1 MNRPRQD
8 LQNDPLL
15 TLRTKR
21 VPLRP
26 EVPAIATLGIMAFLV
41 SWNQFLWPLVVL
53 SSQERFT
60 LPLGLSLLGLGS
72 TFLVDD
78 QLWMVAATL
87 AVIPPLAFFLILQR
101 PYLRGL
107 ETLSGLKEWHAPPRG
122 LATCAQMGQDGADVA
137 SYGSPGAD
145 RVHRRRLVGDV
156 CPPALAYH
164 LPAGRRGGRR

>member
-60 LPLGLSLLGLGS
+60 LPLDLSLLGLGS
-72 TFLVDD
+72 TFLVDY
-78 QLWMVAATL
+78 QLWMAAATL
-87 AVIPPLAFFLILQR
+87 AVIPPLAFFLILER

-107 ETLSGLKEWHAPPRG
+107 ETLSGLKE
-122 LATCAQMGQDGADVA
+122 
-137 SYGSPGAD
+137 
-145 RVHRRRLVGDV
+145 
-156 CPPALAYH
+156 
-164 LPAGRRGGRR
+164 

>member
-26 EVPAIATLGIMAFLV
+26 EVP
-41 SWNQFLWPLVVL
+41 LVVL

-60 LPLGLSLLGLGS
+60 LPLDLSLLGLGS
-72 TFLVDD
+72 TFLVDY
-78 QLWMVAATL
+78 QLWMAAATL
-87 AVIPPLAFFLILQR
+87 AVIPPLAFFLILER

-107 ETLSGLKEWHAPPRG
+107 ETLSGLKE
-122 LATCAQMGQDGADVA
+122 
-137 SYGSPGAD
+137 
-145 RVHRRRLVGDV
+145 
-156 CPPALAYH
+156 
-164 LPAGRRGGRR
+164 

>member
-1 MNRPRQD
+1 RSVPRYRPSPRSASWAFWC
-8 LQNDPLL
+8 
-15 TLRTKR
+15 R
-21 VPLRP
+21 
-26 EVPAIATLGIMAFLV
+26 GISFCGRW
-41 SWNQFLWPLVVL
+41 SCCRRK
-53 SSQERFT
+53 SDSRCRC
-60 LPLGLSLLGLGS
+60 GLSLLGLGS

-164 LPAGRRGGRR
+164 LPAGRSGGRR